1 MSLLQWN
8 IRGFVSNREQVRVLF
23 KEYNLSAMCIQETK
37 LGDHTPNLG
46 FDYSFYR
53 SPPLIGVRAQGGTG
67 IVVRKSV
74 NHRVVHLNSE
84 LQASAIQI
92 FTDKWVTICSLY
104 LDPSLE
110 NRLQDVQ
117 GCPRQLELNDLQ
129 SLIDQLPQPFI
140 LMGDFNAKHNL
151 WGESC
156 CDRWGLIIEQLLDLN
171 DVTLMNDGSPTR
183 HDVFHNTDSAID
195 LTICSS
201 SLRLDYQ
208 WAVDQNDHGSDHWP
222 IHLKY
227 VKNIPSPCLPKW
239 KVGEADWG
247 LFNKSTE
254 INRGVNDF
262 QSSTA
267 AYEYL
272 VSILICGAMLSI
284 PQTSGK
290 PRRPVVPWWNDACA
304 LSRKIARTC
313 YKRYHR
319 YPCLVNKITYK
330 RALAK
335 KKKIFKQ
342 ARRES
347 FIKYISELKFDS
359 PLSLVWNRIRKLQG
373 KFSPSPLPILRVD
386 DLLLSDAGDVAETFG
401 RHFSNISSALHY
413 SPAFRNIRN
422 NTTVVPPVSSN
433 SESYNLPFT
442 MEELD
447 HAISLSSPTSP
458 GEDEILYSMIFHL
471 PRSTK
476 QFLLDILNSFWF
488 LGMSPKSWKISII
501 VPVLKPL
508 KDSYLPKNYRPIA
521 LTSCVCKIYERM
533 VNARL
538 VWYLESK
545 NLLSNRQFG
554 FRKNRSTID
563 PLMFLTRE
571 IQNAIALQNQTIA
584 VFFDLEKAYD
594 TTWRGGILMQL
605 VEWDIKGNMFSCI
618 KDFLSGRYL
627 KVRVGSCIS
636 SAYPQEE
643 GLPQGSV
650 LSPTLFMV
658 AINGL
663 LGQVPVGVHGLVF
676 ADDYAVI
683 CSKSS
688 AVEACHKIQTA
699 INAATSWASTRG
711 FKFSPEKTKAIRF
724 CRLRRVEEIPTLF
737 LNDSILPFE
746 DSVKYLG
753 ITFDRKLTFDL
764 HINEVVC
771 SVKLRLNILKVVSGF
786 NWGADRTCLLRMY
799 QALCLSKI
807 DYGCQVYGS
816 ACQTTLQ
823 KLDVVHN
830 TALRIC
836 TGAYKT
842 SPVESLY
849 VDSGFPPLFIR
860 REELG
865 LRYMSKILSSKLNP
879 NFKFVKEP
887 IDRAP
892 NRPRLPKPFEVR
904 LVDSARTLGL
914 LPPSVVEVCPQK
926 FPPWARPNITICPA
940 RGDKKLSSDIQLKA
954 NFLEH
959 ASGHADSINIY
970 TDGSKF
976 SDGVGC
982 SVVTPDQTIKKKLPK
997 SASVFT
1003 AELLAVLSALRFIFF
1018 SSSSVNSYTIFTD
1031 SMSVLTSLGSL
1042 FPYHHLVQE
1051 IQDWFCLLQ
1060 NRRKISVTFCW
1071 VPSHVGVVGNEL
1083 ADVAAKTAARLCH
1096 ISGMGVPLSD
1106 FRSFIKFY
1114 RRDLWQ
1120 DHWSNLSN
1128 NFKLKSIR
1136 PSVLPWSHCRVDRR
1150 SSIVLTRLRIG
1161 HSYLTHKYLMASGEE
1176 RRVPLCSTCR
1186 VELTIKHVLVQ
1197 CPFYELKR
1205 RDNILSNMTLL
1216 EILGENAPVERIV
1229 KFLKDVNIFY
1239 DI

>member
-1 MSLLQWN
+1 M
-8 IRGFVSNREQVRVLF
+8 
-23 KEYNLSAMCIQETK
+23 
-37 LGDHTPNLG
+37 
-46 FDYSFYR
+46 
-53 SPPLIGVRAQGGTG
+53 
-67 IVVRKSV
+67 
-74 NHRVVHLNSE
+74 
-84 LQASAIQI
+84 
-92 FTDKWVTICSLY
+92 
-104 LDPSLE
+104 
-110 NRLQDVQ
+110 
-117 GCPRQLELNDLQ
+117 
-129 SLIDQLPQPFI
+129 
-140 LMGDFNAKHNL
+140 
-151 WGESC
+151 
-156 CDRWGLIIEQLLDLN
+156 
-171 DVTLMNDGSPTR
+171 
-183 HDVFHNTDSAID
+183 
-195 LTICSS
+195 
-201 SLRLDYQ
+201 
-208 WAVDQNDHGSDHWP
+208 
-222 IHLKY
+222 
-227 VKNIPSPCLPKW
+227 KNIPSPCLPKW

-254 INRGVNDF
+254 ISRGVNYF

-313 YKRYHR
+313 YKRYRR

-335 KKKIFKQ
+335 KKKTFKQ

-347 FIKYISELKFDS
+347 FIKYISELKYDS

-386 DLLLSDAGDVAETFG
+386 DLLLSDAGEVAETFG

-422 NTTVVPPVSSN
+422 STTVVPPVSSN
-433 SESYNLPFT
+433 SEFYNLPFT

-488 LGMSPKSWKISII
+488 LGTSPKSWKISIL

-618 KDFLSGRYL
+618 KDFLSERYL
-627 KVRVGSCIS
+627 KVRVGACIS

-650 LSPTLFMV
+650 LSPTLFNV

-663 LGQVPVGVHGLVF
+663 LGQVPVGVHGLAF

-724 CRLRRVEEIPTLF
+724 CRLRRAEEIPTLF
-737 LNDSILPFE
+737 LNDSILPYE

-771 SVKLRLNILKVVSGF
+771 TVKLRLN
-786 NWGADRTCLLRMY
+786 
-799 QALCLSKI
+799 
-807 DYGCQVYGS
+807 
-816 ACQTTLQ
+816 TLN
-823 KLDVVHN
+823 V
-830 TALRIC
+830 
-836 TGAYKT
+836 
-842 SPVESLY
+842 
-849 VDSGFPPLFIR
+849 
-860 REELG
+860 
-865 LRYMSKILSSKLNP
+865 
-879 NFKFVKEP
+879 
-887 IDRAP
+887 
-892 NRPRLPKPFEVR
+892 
-904 LVDSARTLGL
+904 
-914 LPPSVVEVCPQK
+914 
-926 FPPWARPNITICPA
+926 
-940 RGDKKLSSDIQLKA
+940 
-954 NFLEH
+954 
-959 ASGHADSINIY
+959 
-970 TDGSKF
+970 
-976 SDGVGC
+976 
-982 SVVTPDQTIKKKLPK
+982 
-997 SASVFT
+997 
-1003 AELLAVLSALRFIFF
+1003 
-1018 SSSSVNSYTIFTD
+1018 
-1031 SMSVLTSLGSL
+1031 
-1042 FPYHHLVQE
+1042 
-1051 IQDWFCLLQ
+1051 
-1060 NRRKISVTFCW
+1060 
-1071 VPSHVGVVGNEL
+1071 
-1083 ADVAAKTAARLCH
+1083 
-1096 ISGMGVPLSD
+1096 
-1106 FRSFIKFY
+1106 
-1114 RRDLWQ
+1114 
-1120 DHWSNLSN
+1120 
-1128 NFKLKSIR
+1128 
-1136 PSVLPWSHCRVDRR
+1136 
-1150 SSIVLTRLRIG
+1150 
-1161 HSYLTHKYLMASGEE
+1161 
-1176 RRVPLCSTCR
+1176 
-1186 VELTIKHVLVQ
+1186 
-1197 CPFYELKR
+1197 
-1205 RDNILSNMTLL
+1205 
-1216 EILGENAPVERIV
+1216 
-1229 KFLKDVNIFY
+1229 
-1239 DI
+1239 

>member
-74 NHRVVHLNSE
+74 NHRVVHLNSV

-208 WAVDQNDHGSDHWP
+208 WAVDQSDHGSDHWP

-313 YKRYHR
+313 YKGYRR

-347 FIKYISELKFDS
+347 FIKYISELKYDS
-359 PLSLVWNRIRKLQG
+359 PLSLVWNRIRNLQG
-373 KFSPSPLPILRVD
+373 KFSPSPLPIFRVD

-458 GEDEILYSMIFHL
+458 EEDEILYSMIFHL
-471 PRSTK
+471 PRCTK
-476 QFLLDILNSFWF
+476 QFLLDILNSFRF
-488 LGMSPKSWKISII
+488 LGTSPKSWKISII
-501 VPVLKPL
+501 VLVLKPL
-508 KDSYLPKNYRPIA
+508 RGPAGLRRSKFRE
-521 LTSCVCKIYERM
+521 TS
-533 VNARL
+533 L
-538 VWYLESK
+538 
-545 NLLSNRQFG
+545 
-554 FRKNRSTID
+554 
-563 PLMFLTRE
+563 FL
-571 IQNAIALQNQTIA
+571 
-584 VFFDLEKAYD
+584 K
-594 TTWRGGILMQL
+594 
-605 VEWDIKGNMFSCI
+605 
-618 KDFLSGRYL
+618 
-627 KVRVGSCIS
+627 
-636 SAYPQEE
+636 
-643 GLPQGSV
+643 
-650 LSPTLFMV
+650 
-658 AINGL
+658 
-663 LGQVPVGVHGLVF
+663 
-676 ADDYAVI
+676 
-683 CSKSS
+683 
-688 AVEACHKIQTA
+688 
-699 INAATSWASTRG
+699 
-711 FKFSPEKTKAIRF
+711 KFSLSRVAFEK
-724 CRLRRVEEIPTLF
+724 
-737 LNDSILPFE
+737 
-746 DSVKYLG
+746 
-753 ITFDRKLTFDL
+753 
-764 HINEVVC
+764 
-771 SVKLRLNILKVVSGF
+771 
-786 NWGADRTCLLRMY
+786 M
-799 QALCLSKI
+799 
-807 DYGCQVYGS
+807 
-816 ACQTTLQ
+816 
-823 KLDVVHN
+823 
-830 TALRIC
+830 
-836 TGAYKT
+836 
-842 SPVESLY
+842 
-849 VDSGFPPLFIR
+849 
-860 REELG
+860 
-865 LRYMSKILSSKLNP
+865 
-879 NFKFVKEP
+879 
-887 IDRAP
+887 
-892 NRPRLPKPFEVR
+892 
-904 LVDSARTLGL
+904 
-914 LPPSVVEVCPQK
+914 
-926 FPPWARPNITICPA
+926 
-940 RGDKKLSSDIQLKA
+940 
-954 NFLEH
+954 
-959 ASGHADSINIY
+959 
-970 TDGSKF
+970 
-976 SDGVGC
+976 
-982 SVVTPDQTIKKKLPK
+982 
-997 SASVFT
+997 
-1003 AELLAVLSALRFIFF
+1003 
-1018 SSSSVNSYTIFTD
+1018 
-1031 SMSVLTSLGSL
+1031 
-1042 FPYHHLVQE
+1042 
-1051 IQDWFCLLQ
+1051 
-1060 NRRKISVTFCW
+1060 
-1071 VPSHVGVVGNEL
+1071 
-1083 ADVAAKTAARLCH
+1083 
-1096 ISGMGVPLSD
+1096 
-1106 FRSFIKFY
+1106 
-1114 RRDLWQ
+1114 
-1120 DHWSNLSN
+1120 
-1128 NFKLKSIR
+1128 
-1136 PSVLPWSHCRVDRR
+1136 
-1150 SSIVLTRLRIG
+1150 
-1161 HSYLTHKYLMASGEE
+1161 
-1176 RRVPLCSTCR
+1176 
-1186 VELTIKHVLVQ
+1186 
-1197 CPFYELKR
+1197 
-1205 RDNILSNMTLL
+1205 
-1216 EILGENAPVERIV
+1216 
-1229 KFLKDVNIFY
+1229 
-1239 DI
+1239 

>member
-1 MSLLQWN
+1 
-8 IRGFVSNREQVRVLF
+8 
-23 KEYNLSAMCIQETK
+23 
-37 LGDHTPNLG
+37 
-46 FDYSFYR
+46 
-53 SPPLIGVRAQGGTG
+53 
-67 IVVRKSV
+67 
-74 NHRVVHLNSE
+74 
-84 LQASAIQI
+84 
-92 FTDKWVTICSLY
+92 
-104 LDPSLE
+104 
-110 NRLQDVQ
+110 
-117 GCPRQLELNDLQ
+117 
-129 SLIDQLPQPFI
+129 
-140 LMGDFNAKHNL
+140 
-151 WGESC
+151 
-156 CDRWGLIIEQLLDLN
+156 
-171 DVTLMNDGSPTR
+171 
-183 HDVFHNTDSAID
+183 
-195 LTICSS
+195 
-201 SLRLDYQ
+201 
-208 WAVDQNDHGSDHWP
+208 
-222 IHLKY
+222 
-227 VKNIPSPCLPKW
+227 
-239 KVGEADWG
+239 
-247 LFNKSTE
+247 
-254 INRGVNDF
+254 
-262 QSSTA
+262 
-267 AYEYL
+267 
-272 VSILICGAMLSI
+272 MLSI

-313 YKRYHR
+313 YKRYCR

-347 FIKYISELKFDS
+347 FIKYISELKYDS

-373 KFSPSPLPILRVD
+373 KFSPSPLPILRVY

-488 LGMSPKSWKISII
+488 LGTSPKSWKISII

-554 FRKNRSTID
+554 FRKNRSIID

-618 KDFLSGRYL
+618 KDFLSERYL

-663 LGQVPVGVHGLVF
+663 LGQVPAGVHGLAF

-836 TGAYKT
+836 TGAYRT
-842 SPVESLY
+842 SPVGSLY
-849 VDSGFPPLFIR
+849 VDSGFPPLFI
-860 REELG
+860 
-865 LRYMSKILSSKLNP
+865 
-879 NFKFVKEP
+879 
-887 IDRAP
+887 
-892 NRPRLPKPFEVR
+892 
-904 LVDSARTLGL
+904 
-914 LPPSVVEVCPQK
+914 
-926 FPPWARPNITICPA
+926 
-940 RGDKKLSSDIQLKA
+940 
-954 NFLEH
+954 
-959 ASGHADSINIY
+959 
-970 TDGSKF
+970 
-976 SDGVGC
+976 
-982 SVVTPDQTIKKKLPK
+982 
-997 SASVFT
+997 
-1003 AELLAVLSALRFIFF
+1003 
-1018 SSSSVNSYTIFTD
+1018 
-1031 SMSVLTSLGSL
+1031 
-1042 FPYHHLVQE
+1042 
-1051 IQDWFCLLQ
+1051 
-1060 NRRKISVTFCW
+1060 
-1071 VPSHVGVVGNEL
+1071 
-1083 ADVAAKTAARLCH
+1083 
-1096 ISGMGVPLSD
+1096 
-1106 FRSFIKFY
+1106 
-1114 RRDLWQ
+1114 
-1120 DHWSNLSN
+1120 
-1128 NFKLKSIR
+1128 
-1136 PSVLPWSHCRVDRR
+1136 
-1150 SSIVLTRLRIG
+1150 
-1161 HSYLTHKYLMASGEE
+1161 
-1176 RRVPLCSTCR
+1176 
-1186 VELTIKHVLVQ
+1186 
-1197 CPFYELKR
+1197 
-1205 RDNILSNMTLL
+1205 
-1216 EILGENAPVERIV
+1216 
-1229 KFLKDVNIFY
+1229 
-1239 DI
+1239 

>member
-23 KEYNLSAMCIQETK
+23 KEYNLSAICIQETK

-53 SPPLIGVRAQGGTG
+53 SPPLIDVRAQGGTG

-74 NHRVVHLNSE
+74 NHRVVHLNSV

-117 GCPRQLELNDLQ
+117 GCPRQLELYDLQ

-313 YKRYHR
+313 YKRYRR

-347 FIKYISELKFDS
+347 FIKYISELKYDS

-488 LGMSPKSWKISII
+488 LGTSPKSWKISII

-521 LTSCVCKIYERM
+521 LTSCV
-533 VNARL
+533 
-538 VWYLESK
+538 
-545 NLLSNRQFG
+545 LSRA
-554 FRKNRSTID
+554 T
-563 PLMFLTRE
+563 
-571 IQNAIALQNQTIA
+571 
-584 VFFDLEKAYD
+584 
-594 TTWRGGILMQL
+594 
-605 VEWDIKGNMFSCI
+605 KGNS
-618 KDFLSGRYL
+618 
-627 KVRVGSCIS
+627 
-636 SAYPQEE
+636 
-643 GLPQGSV
+643 
-650 LSPTLFMV
+650 
-658 AINGL
+658 N
-663 LGQVPVGVHGLVF
+663 
-676 ADDYAVI
+676 
-683 CSKSS
+683 
-688 AVEACHKIQTA
+688 
-699 INAATSWASTRG
+699 
-711 FKFSPEKTKAIRF
+711 
-724 CRLRRVEEIPTLF
+724 
-737 LNDSILPFE
+737 
-746 DSVKYLG
+746 
-753 ITFDRKLTFDL
+753 
-764 HINEVVC
+764 
-771 SVKLRLNILKVVSGF
+771 
-786 NWGADRTCLLRMY
+786 
-799 QALCLSKI
+799 
-807 DYGCQVYGS
+807 
-816 ACQTTLQ
+816 
-823 KLDVVHN
+823 
-830 TALRIC
+830 
-836 TGAYKT
+836 
-842 SPVESLY
+842 
-849 VDSGFPPLFIR
+849 
-860 REELG
+860 
-865 LRYMSKILSSKLNP
+865 
-879 NFKFVKEP
+879 
-887 IDRAP
+887 
-892 NRPRLPKPFEVR
+892 PRLK
-904 LVDSARTLGL
+904 G
-914 LPPSVVEVCPQK
+914 
-926 FPPWARPNITICPA
+926 
-940 RGDKKLSSDIQLKA
+940 
-954 NFLEH
+954 
-959 ASGHADSINIY
+959 
-970 TDGSKF
+970 
-976 SDGVGC
+976 
-982 SVVTPDQTIKKKLPK
+982 
-997 SASVFT
+997 
-1003 AELLAVLSALRFIFF
+1003 
-1018 SSSSVNSYTIFTD
+1018 
-1031 SMSVLTSLGSL
+1031 
-1042 FPYHHLVQE
+1042 
-1051 IQDWFCLLQ
+1051 
-1060 NRRKISVTFCW
+1060 NRKGI
-1071 VPSHVGVVGNEL
+1071 
-1083 ADVAAKTAARLCH
+1083 
-1096 ISGMGVPLSD
+1096 
-1106 FRSFIKFY
+1106 
-1114 RRDLWQ
+1114 
-1120 DHWSNLSN
+1120 
-1128 NFKLKSIR
+1128 
-1136 PSVLPWSHCRVDRR
+1136 
-1150 SSIVLTRLRIG
+1150 
-1161 HSYLTHKYLMASGEE
+1161 
-1176 RRVPLCSTCR
+1176 
-1186 VELTIKHVLVQ
+1186 
-1197 CPFYELKR
+1197 
-1205 RDNILSNMTLL
+1205 
-1216 EILGENAPVERIV
+1216 IV
-1229 KFLKDVNIFY
+1229 KGKEFY
-1239 DI
+1239 IPILNTFPTR

>member
-74 NHRVVHLNSE
+74 NHRVVHLNSV

-313 YKRYHR
+313 YKRYRR

-347 FIKYISELKFDS
+347 FIKYISELKYDS

-488 LGMSPKSWKISII
+488 LGTSPKSWKISII

-663 LGQVPVGVHGLVF
+663 LGQVPAGVHGLAF

-737 LNDSILPFE
+737 LNDNILPFE
-746 DSVKYLG
+746 DSV
-753 ITFDRKLTFDL
+753 
-764 HINEVVC
+764 
-771 SVKLRLNILKVVSGF
+771 
-786 NWGADRTCLLRMY
+786 
-799 QALCLSKI
+799 
-807 DYGCQVYGS
+807 
-816 ACQTTLQ
+816 
-823 KLDVVHN
+823 
-830 TALRIC
+830 
-836 TGAYKT
+836 
-842 SPVESLY
+842 
-849 VDSGFPPLFIR
+849 
-860 REELG
+860 
-865 LRYMSKILSSKLNP
+865 
-879 NFKFVKEP
+879 
-887 IDRAP
+887 
-892 NRPRLPKPFEVR
+892 
-904 LVDSARTLGL
+904 
-914 LPPSVVEVCPQK
+914 
-926 FPPWARPNITICPA
+926 
-940 RGDKKLSSDIQLKA
+940 
-954 NFLEH
+954 
-959 ASGHADSINIY
+959 SI
-970 TDGSKF
+970 
-976 SDGVGC
+976 
-982 SVVTPDQTIKKKLPK
+982 
-997 SASVFT
+997 
-1003 AELLAVLSALRFIFF
+1003 
-1018 SSSSVNSYTIFTD
+1018 
-1031 SMSVLTSLGSL
+1031 
-1042 FPYHHLVQE
+1042 
-1051 IQDWFCLLQ
+1051 
-1060 NRRKISVTFCW
+1060 
-1071 VPSHVGVVGNEL
+1071 
-1083 ADVAAKTAARLCH
+1083 
-1096 ISGMGVPLSD
+1096 
-1106 FRSFIKFY
+1106 
-1114 RRDLWQ
+1114 
-1120 DHWSNLSN
+1120 
-1128 NFKLKSIR
+1128 
-1136 PSVLPWSHCRVDRR
+1136 
-1150 SSIVLTRLRIG
+1150 
-1161 HSYLTHKYLMASGEE
+1161 
-1176 RRVPLCSTCR
+1176 
-1186 VELTIKHVLVQ
+1186 
-1197 CPFYELKR
+1197 
-1205 RDNILSNMTLL
+1205 
-1216 EILGENAPVERIV
+1216 
-1229 KFLKDVNIFY
+1229 
-1239 DI
+1239 

>member
-67 IVVRKSV
+67 IVVRKSI
-74 NHRVVHLNSE
+74 NHRVVHLNSV

-313 YKRYHR
+313 YKRYRR

-386 DLLLSDAGDVAETFG
+386 DLLFSDAGDVAETFG

-442 MEELD
+442 MKELD

-471 PRSTK
+471 PRST
-476 QFLLDILNSFWF
+476 N
-488 LGMSPKSWKISII
+488 
-501 VPVLKPL
+501 
-508 KDSYLPKNYRPIA
+508 
-521 LTSCVCKIYERM
+521 
-533 VNARL
+533 
-538 VWYLESK
+538 
-545 NLLSNRQFG
+545 
-554 FRKNRSTID
+554 
-563 PLMFLTRE
+563 
-571 IQNAIALQNQTIA
+571 
-584 VFFDLEKAYD
+584 
-594 TTWRGGILMQL
+594 
-605 VEWDIKGNMFSCI
+605 
-618 KDFLSGRYL
+618 
-627 KVRVGSCIS
+627 
-636 SAYPQEE
+636 
-643 GLPQGSV
+643 
-650 LSPTLFMV
+650 
-658 AINGL
+658 
-663 LGQVPVGVHGLVF
+663 
-676 ADDYAVI
+676 
-683 CSKSS
+683 
-688 AVEACHKIQTA
+688 
-699 INAATSWASTRG
+699 
-711 FKFSPEKTKAIRF
+711 
-724 CRLRRVEEIPTLF
+724 
-737 LNDSILPFE
+737 
-746 DSVKYLG
+746 
-753 ITFDRKLTFDL
+753 
-764 HINEVVC
+764 
-771 SVKLRLNILKVVSGF
+771 
-786 NWGADRTCLLRMY
+786 
-799 QALCLSKI
+799 
-807 DYGCQVYGS
+807 
-816 ACQTTLQ
+816 
-823 KLDVVHN
+823 
-830 TALRIC
+830 
-836 TGAYKT
+836 
-842 SPVESLY
+842 
-849 VDSGFPPLFIR
+849 
-860 REELG
+860 
-865 LRYMSKILSSKLNP
+865 
-879 NFKFVKEP
+879 
-887 IDRAP
+887 
-892 NRPRLPKPFEVR
+892 
-904 LVDSARTLGL
+904 
-914 LPPSVVEVCPQK
+914 
-926 FPPWARPNITICPA
+926 
-940 RGDKKLSSDIQLKA
+940 
-954 NFLEH
+954 
-959 ASGHADSINIY
+959 
-970 TDGSKF
+970 
-976 SDGVGC
+976 
-982 SVVTPDQTIKKKLPK
+982 
-997 SASVFT
+997 
-1003 AELLAVLSALRFIFF
+1003 
-1018 SSSSVNSYTIFTD
+1018 
-1031 SMSVLTSLGSL
+1031 
-1042 FPYHHLVQE
+1042 
-1051 IQDWFCLLQ
+1051 
-1060 NRRKISVTFCW
+1060 
-1071 VPSHVGVVGNEL
+1071 
-1083 ADVAAKTAARLCH
+1083 
-1096 ISGMGVPLSD
+1096 
-1106 FRSFIKFY
+1106 FIK
-1114 RRDLWQ
+1114 
-1120 DHWSNLSN
+1120 
-1128 NFKLKSIR
+1128 
-1136 PSVLPWSHCRVDRR
+1136 
-1150 SSIVLTRLRIG
+1150 
-1161 HSYLTHKYLMASGEE
+1161 SY
-1176 RRVPLCSTCR
+1176 
-1186 VELTIKHVLVQ
+1186 
-1197 CPFYELKR
+1197 
-1205 RDNILSNMTLL
+1205 
-1216 EILGENAPVERIV
+1216 
-1229 KFLKDVNIFY
+1229 
-1239 DI
+1239 